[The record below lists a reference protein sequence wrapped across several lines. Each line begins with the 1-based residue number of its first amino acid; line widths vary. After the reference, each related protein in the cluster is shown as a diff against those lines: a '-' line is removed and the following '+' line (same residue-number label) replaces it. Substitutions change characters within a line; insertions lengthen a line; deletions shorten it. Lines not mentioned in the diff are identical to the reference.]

1 MTSERKSMIDELRR
15 ELGRVRAGLVESMDW
30 GWSVYI
36 PPDEVIARFETALG
50 ITDTIAEFFCSGV
63 ASSSDQRTQP
73 KAA

>member
-1 MTSERKSMIDELRR
+1 MTPERKSLIDELRR
-15 ELGRVRAGLVESMDW
+15 ELGRVRAALVESMEW

-36 PPDEVIARFETALG
+36 PPDEVVARFEAALG
-50 ITDTIAEFFCSGV
+50 ITDTIAEFFSSGV